1 MLFSYLK
8 NDLVIMIETMIE
20 MIWEKEQQFRN
31 SK

>member
-20 MIWEKEQQFRN
+20 MVWDKEQQFRN

>member
-20 MIWEKEQQFRN
+20 MVWGKEQQFRN